1 MSHFSRRQAI
11 LSTLAA
17 AAPLGDALA
26 QTPPRGVAPGL
37 TRRGTPQLTIGPFYP
52 VIRPLEEDADLTTVQ
67 GRRAQG
73 QIIDIAGRVTR
84 EDGTPVPNAILDI
97 WQVNA
102 AGRYFHANDPSGAP
116 LDPGFQGAALIR
128 ADAEGRYRFRTVK
141 PAPYA
146 DRAPHIHFDVK
157 GKNRRLITQ
166 MFLPGEA
173 LNTDDNLYKGL
184 GTAAL
189 RSKVTAIA
197 QPKSGDAPPLYLW
210 DIALAAE

>member
-1 MSHFSRRQAI
+1 MTRMSRRRAI
-11 LSTLAA
+11 LGTLAA
-17 AAPLGDALA
+17 AAPLGEAFA
-26 QTPPRGVAPGL
+26 QTPARGLPPGL
-37 TRRGTPQLTIGPFYP
+37 SRRGTPQLTLGPFYP

-67 GRRAQG
+67 GRRALG

-102 AGRYFHANDPSGAP
+102 AGRYFHPNDPSGAP
-116 LDPGFQGAALIR
+116 LDPGFQGAAIIR

-157 GKNRRLITQ
+157 GRHRRLMTQ
-166 MFLPGEA
+166 MFFPGEA
-173 LNTDDNLYKGL
+173 LNADDNLYKGL